1 MVYKTYFPSLLFGFL
16 LLATSL
22 QAGFFKEQAQGW
34 HWYEIQEPEIED
46 QKPLQEAGSRNQQPD
61 KIQSKPK
68 TSTEL
73 VKAYRQE
80 LERRLNQAWM
90 NPTPHNLKAY
100 QEMQKDMMIRSERF
114 SNTWMQVVYENP
126 SLDHTLIAPVNQKA
140 RHVYLDE
147 EKKHASETIKALS
160 QTYGLFFFFRGDC
173 PYCHQFAPIVKTFS
187 ETYGWEVIA
196 ISQDGEPLKE
206 FPEVE
211 PDNGLF
217 AAWKVEVLPSLYA
230 VNPNTGHVLPI
241 AFGLTSL
248 DQMEERI
255 MTLIQ
260 KKSGG
265 NQ

>member
-1 MVYKTYFPSLLFGFL
+1 MLNMFNKLI
-16 LLATSL
+16 LLALISTTV
-22 QAGFFKEQAQGW
+22 QAGFFDHHAEGW
-34 HWYEIQEPEIED
+34 HWYEALPLEDVLEDNKPEE
-46 QKPLQEAGSRNQQPD
+46 KASSSSSPNTPL
-61 KIQSKPK
+61 KPK
-68 TSTEL
+68 TSTGL

-80 LERRLNQAWM
+80 LEKKLHQAWV
-90 NPTPHNLKAY
+90 NPTPQTLKAY
-100 QEMQKDMMIRSERF
+100 QEMQKDMMTRSERF

-126 SLDHTLIAPVNQKA
+126 SLDHTLVVPVNQKA

-147 EKKHASETIKALS
+147 DKKHKQETIRALS
-160 QTYGLFFFFRGDC
+160 QTYGLFFFFKGDC

-187 ETYGWEVIA
+187 ETYGWEMIA
-196 ISQDGEPLKE
+196 ISQDGGSLEE
-206 FPEVE
+206 FPEVQ

-217 AAWKVEVLPSLYA
+217 AAWKVDVLPSLYA

-260 KKSGG
+260 KKPGG